1 MKDRYVFPAVLDFA
15 DDGISVE
22 FPDLPG
28 AFTDAQTDEEALEMA
43 KDCLALHLY
52 GMEEDGE
59 DIPQPSRPFHI
70 ELDGTRTQ
78 AVTLVEVWMPP
89 FRNKMSNRSVKKT
102 LTIPKWLDDLAASN
116 KVNYSHVL
124 QEALKSELGV
134 NERERIGGK

>member
-59 DIPQPSRPFHI
+59 DIPQPSRPFRI
-70 ELDGTRTQ
+70 ELDGARTQ

-134 NERERIGGK
+134 NERERISGK